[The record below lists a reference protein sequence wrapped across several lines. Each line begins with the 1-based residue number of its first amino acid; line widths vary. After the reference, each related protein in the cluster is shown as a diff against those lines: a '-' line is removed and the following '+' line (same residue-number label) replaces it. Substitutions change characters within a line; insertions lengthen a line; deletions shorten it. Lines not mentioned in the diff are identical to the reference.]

1 MRLLVLLL
9 FAFVPLLC
17 AQQSDA
23 EGDEQ
28 DSTESTEFPFRVRGF
43 HSEPN
48 RPPPQDLLSV
58 KKAVS

>member
-28 DSTESTEFPFRVRGF
+28 DSTESTGTE
-43 HSEPN
+43 
-48 RPPPQDLLSV
+48 PPPPRTYYP
-58 KKAVS
+58 